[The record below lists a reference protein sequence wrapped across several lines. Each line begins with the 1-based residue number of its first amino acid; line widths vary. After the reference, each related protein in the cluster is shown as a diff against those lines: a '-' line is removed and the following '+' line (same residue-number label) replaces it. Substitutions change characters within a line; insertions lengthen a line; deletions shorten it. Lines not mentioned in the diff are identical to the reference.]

1 MKWKNRLTNYNFW
14 ISIVSAV
21 LLILQNFDVHFDIAN
36 FNEIV
41 TGVLGLLVVI
51 GIINDP
57 TKSSTTNENSNKSK
71 GEIMENL
78 ENTITNQQNNETKIE
93 ENEFAKTNAPLEEH
107 AVDQQKEMQA
117 TEQEELLI
125 KATENEAEN
134 KIVAQTFKT
143 PISAENEN
151 DVCPVETTDE
161 VFVDVKNETDLLLA
175 NNALKTEQVN
185 VDEINGNIE
194 TAQEKNNTIESVE
207 GKNDIVEGNQE
218 MQTATEETETISTTN
233 ITENKMVENLVEEEI
248 LLNNNEEAK
257 VSTLDTEQATEEGGA
272 NFATSFGIVN

>member
-57 TKSSTTNENSNKSK
+57 TKSSTTNESSNKSK
-71 GEIMENL
+71 GEIMDNL
-78 ENTITNQQNNETKIE
+78 KNTITNQQKNETKIE
-93 ENEFAKTNAPLEEH
+93 EDEFAKTNAPLEEP

-161 VFVDVKNETDLLLA
+161 VFVDAKDETDLLLA

-185 VDEINGNIE
+185 VDETNGNIE
-194 TAQEKNNTIESVE
+194 TTQETNNTLKSVK
-207 GKNDIVEGNQE
+207 GKDDVVEGNQK
-218 MQTATEETETISTTN
+218 MQSTTEATETINTTN
-233 ITENKMVENLVEEEI
+233 ITENKAEENLVEEET
-248 LLNNNEEAK
+248 LLNNKEEAK

-272 NFATSFGIVN
+272 SFATSFGIVN

>member
-57 TKSSTTNENSNKSK
+57 TKSSTTNESSNKSK

-78 ENTITNQQNNETKIE
+78 ENTITNQQKNETKIE
-93 ENEFAKTNAPLEEH
+93 ENEFAKTDASLEES
-107 AVDQQKEMQA
+107 AVDQQKEMKA

-161 VFVDVKNETDLLLA
+161 VFVNVKNETDLLLA

-185 VDEINGNIE
+185 VDETNGNIE
-194 TAQEKNNTIESVE
+194 TTQEKSNTIESVE
-207 GKNDIVEGNQE
+207 GKDDIVEGNQE
-218 MQTATEETETISTTN
+218 MQTATE
-233 ITENKMVENLVEEEI
+233 
-248 LLNNNEEAK
+248 
-257 VSTLDTEQATEEGGA
+257 AT
-272 NFATSFGIVN
+272 